1 MIKLPF
7 PVDANRSTMEQ
18 NVEAYK
24 AMHGELV
31 ERYLGQYVAICDGQL
46 IDHDLDP
53 VALLQRMREQYPDQ
67 VILRRKVERMPEREL
82 RIRHPRIGESA

>member
-1 MIKLPF
+1 
-7 PVDANRSTMEQ
+7 MEQ

-31 ERYLGQYVAICDGQL
+31 ERYLEQYVAICDGQL

-53 VALLQRMREQYPDQ
+53 VALLQRVRDRHPDQ
-67 VILRRKVERMPEREL
+67 VILRRKVELTPEREL
-82 RIRHPRIGESA
+82 GVRHPRIEELT

>member
-24 AMHGELV
+24 AMHGEFV